1 MDRQQ
6 ISDWLAAYERAWR
19 APGTEILA
27 SIFTESAR
35 YRQAP
40 YATPV
45 VGLAA
50 IAEMWEAERDGPGEP
65 FEMTSSIVA
74 ADGDTA
80 VVRVEV
86 SYGRPTNQEFRDL
99 WIIRLTPE
107 GRCYD
112 FEEWPFAPSKNATAP
127 ADGG

>member
-1 MDRQQ
+1 VDRQQ

-35 YRQAP
+35 YLQAP

-45 VGLAA
+45 LGLPA
-50 IAEMWEAERDGPGEP
+50 IAEMWEAERDGPDEP

-74 ADGDTA
+74 VDGDTA
-80 VVRVEV
+80 VVRVDV
-86 SYGRPTNQEFRDL
+86 SYGRPVNEEFRDL
-99 WIIRLTPE
+99 WIIRFTPE

-112 FEEWPFAPSKNATAP
+112 FEEWPFAPSKNVTAP